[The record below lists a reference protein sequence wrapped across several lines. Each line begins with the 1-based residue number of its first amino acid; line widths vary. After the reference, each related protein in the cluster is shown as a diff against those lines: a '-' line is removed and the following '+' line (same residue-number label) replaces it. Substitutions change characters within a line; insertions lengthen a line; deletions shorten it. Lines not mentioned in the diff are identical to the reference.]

1 MLELF
6 MVIAIMLS
14 SLAFLAMSMHYATGN
29 TKQVAIHKVFGG
41 STGSEVVRCMLMYLR
56 IMAVA
61 IVLSLPLAVWISSR
75 YLEQFAEKITLGENW
90 WIFVAAAVILMLI
103 STATVLIYTIRAA
116 RTNPVDV
123 LKKE

>member
-1 MLELF
+1 M
-6 MVIAIMLS
+6 
-14 SLAFLAMSMHYATGN
+14 
-29 TKQVAIHKVFGG
+29 FGG
-41 STGSEVVRCMLMYLR
+41 STGSEVVRCMVMYLR
-56 IMAVA
+56 IVAVA
-61 IVLSLPLAVWISSR
+61 IVLSRPLAVWTSSR

-116 RTNPVDV
+116 RTNPVDA